1 MTKGRALSSAGQQ
14 REGVPAA
21 LPGRSSVSVTVGE
34 RAAGR
39 LGWPGIGE
47 DAQAVGVAGGCE
59 ERLL

>member
-1 MTKGRALSSAGQQ
+1 MTKGWALSSAGQR

-39 LGWPGIGE
+39 LGWAGEASQALGE
-47 DAQAVGVAGGCE
+47 DAQAMGG
-59 ERLL
+59 RWRM